1 MDKDRSSWLKE
12 LKVGDTVV
20 NKRKN
25 RTFGKAGPSG
35 VIASY
40 VYDRFII
47 KNITPT
53 GKIRLDNGILLNN
66 NGENK
71 SEGYYI
77 EEYSEELIREEKEV
91 SERIKLYDDIIS
103 ISKRISFNYLKSYKT
118 KELEDIKKVFEDIV
132 DKKFK
137 S

>member
-35 VIASY
+35 VMASY

-53 GKIRLDNGILLNN
+53 GKIRLDNDILLNN

-77 EEYSEELIREEKEV
+77 EEYSEELIRKEKEV

>member
-53 GKIRLDNGILLNN
+53 GKIRLDNDILLNN

>member
-53 GKIRLDNGILLNN
+53 GKIRLDNDILLNN

-77 EEYSEELIREEKEV
+77 EEYSEELIRKEKEV